1 MPSAYINLSL
11 NANKFLQ
18 PQWPD
23 SSHRNQISH
32 VPSHQEKE
40 RTLQPWRLQGFL
52 DRLTYFE
59 EWGIGGT
66 WLQPGIMPVDYKAAH
81 KRVYALTKKRPD
93 SIWGYTVLPPYWETS
108 QYESFI
114 KWTVEE
120 LGFKVLKLQPY
131 AFCTSPLTPQSQK
144 VFETAVKLNIPVI
157 IHTGNG
163 MPCALPSL
171 AIPVAKAYPEL
182 NIVLAHSGAGIYG
195 AEALIAAQQCP
206 NITLEPSLTTVMDIP
221 SFIRKLG
228 AEPVMFGTDI
238 PLNASAELGKYKAL
252 HLTEEPYAWVHEG
265 TARRVFRL

>member
-1 MPSAYINLSL
+1 MQINFCSRSGQTVAIAIKSAMFHPIREKKEPCNR
-11 NANKFLQ
+11 NGCRV
-18 PQWPD
+18 
-23 SSHRNQISH
+23 SSIC
-32 VPSHQEKE
+32 
-40 RTLQPWRLQGFL
+40 
-52 DRLTYFE
+52 
-59 EWGIGGT
+59 
-66 WLQPGIMPVDYKAAH
+66 WLILMSG
-81 KRVYALTKKRPD
+81 
-93 SIWGYTVLPPYWETS
+93 
-108 QYESFI
+108 
-114 KWTVEE
+114 E
-120 LGFKVLKLQPY
+120 LAVHGS
-131 AFCTSPLTPQSQK
+131 SPLTPQSQK
-144 VFETAVKLNIPVI
+144 AFETAVKLNIPVI

-163 MPCALPSL
+163 VPCALPSL

-182 NIVLAHSGAGIYG
+182 SMVLAHSGAGMYG